1 MESKKTTLLQEQPD
15 QKKTIRPDLPL
26 AGEPPGLDV
35 VHVRFSSGAEGPGGP
50 RTLWPMLGCDDTIG
64 RTVDWGSDDSKGQSA
79 NVPGQVM
86 VRRRRENGRVVRIAK
101 SSSPTLCRQR
111 RWAGEG
117 PDGQP

>member
-1 MESKKTTLLQEQPD
+1 MEGKKTTLLQEQPD

-35 VHVRFSSGAEGPGGP
+35 VRVRFSSGAEGPGGP

-64 RTVDWGSDDSKGQSA
+64 RTVDWGPDDSKGQSA

-101 SSSPTLCRQR
+101 SSSPTLFSNC
-111 RWAGEG
+111 
-117 PDGQP
+117 